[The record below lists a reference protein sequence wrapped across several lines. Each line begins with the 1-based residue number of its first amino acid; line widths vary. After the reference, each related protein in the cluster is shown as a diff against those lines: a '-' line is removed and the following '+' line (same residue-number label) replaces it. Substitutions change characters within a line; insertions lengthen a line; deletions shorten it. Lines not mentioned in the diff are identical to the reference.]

1 MTTQSLRQY
10 LSTKPALV
18 ASAAS
23 LAREHAVDTKTAIRL
38 LKERSYAL
46 SPERG
51 GWVYQPMAGTQ
62 AHTPEQLLALAL
74 EPYHLLAISATDIHK
89 LVTSI
94 PLSPPPLTSEDL
106 EQDPERT
113 QLAEWPKD
121 SKEYQ
126 LNKLIDM
133 ILDDPKNSVRMVT
146 IGLHFL
152 LQAGKLPTRAHIAPD
167 GAIRPY
173 LTPHTTNNKADSK
186 HD

>member
-51 GWVYQPMAGTQ
+51 GWVYQPKAGTQ
-62 AHTPEQLLALAL
+62 AYTPEQLLALAL
-74 EPYHLLAISATDIHK
+74 EPYHLLAISATDIRK
-89 LVTSI
+89 LVTNI
-94 PLSPPPLTSEDL
+94 PLSPPPLTSD
-106 EQDPERT
+106 DPERT

-133 ILDDPKNSVRMVT
+133 VLDDPKNAVRMVT

-173 LTPHTTNNKADSK
+173 LTPQQQT
-186 HD
+186 

>member
-51 GWVYQPMAGTQ
+51 GWIYQPMASTQ

-94 PLSPPPLTSEDL
+94 PLSPPPPASGGPDA
-106 EQDPERT
+106 ER
-113 QLAEWPKD
+113 PKD

-133 ILDDPKNSVRMVT
+133 VLDDPKNSVRMVI

-152 LQAGKLPTRAHIAPD
+152 LQAGKLPTRAHIAPN
-167 GAIRPY
+167 GAVRPY
-173 LTPHTTNNKADSK
+173 LTPPSPSAQQT
-186 HD
+186 